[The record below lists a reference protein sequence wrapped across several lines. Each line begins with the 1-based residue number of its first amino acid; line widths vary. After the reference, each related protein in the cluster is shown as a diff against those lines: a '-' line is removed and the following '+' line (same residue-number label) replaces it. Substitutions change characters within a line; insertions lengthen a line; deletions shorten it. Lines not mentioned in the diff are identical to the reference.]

1 MTMWHGGLEKNKQC
15 FSMQGLAPGL
25 DLFIASTALV
35 HGLTL
40 VTHNTK
46 DFAHVPGLTLEDWL
60 VP

>member
-1 MTMWHGGLEKNKQC
+1 MLGPFRPAEENAH
-15 FSMQGLAPGL
+15 
-25 DLFIASTALV
+25 D
-35 HGLTL
+35 GLTL